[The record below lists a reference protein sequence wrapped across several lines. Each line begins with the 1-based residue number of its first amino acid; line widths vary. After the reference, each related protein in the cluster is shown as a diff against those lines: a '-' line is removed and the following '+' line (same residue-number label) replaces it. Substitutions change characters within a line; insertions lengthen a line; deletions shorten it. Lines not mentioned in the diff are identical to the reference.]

1 MADASASLK
10 TQLLEL
16 EQAAV
21 SGLLLGLVY
30 ALVATGLTLIFGV
43 MRFVNFAHGEFLMI
57 GMYSTFFAW
66 LYLGLDPL
74 VAMPLAAVAVA
85 LLGVATY
92 VTLIRPVLHGTLFSQ
107 TVVTF
112 GLLIFLRG
120 VAQLVFTAQTRSV
133 LHPAADALRI
143 DLGGVIAG
151 GPQVIA
157 GFGAAVCM
165 CGLWWFLNR
174 TEIGVAVRAVAQ
186 DAAAAELMGINPLR
200 IHILTWSISGAM
212 VGIAGALLMTFYP
225 VTPLVGL
232 IFAAPALVIIALGGL
247 GSLGGAVVAG
257 LLMGLVQTIVG
268 LFFPAYAVLALF
280 LLYFAIIQI
289 RPYGLASRA

>member
-1 MADASASLK
+1 
-10 TQLLEL
+10 LEL

-43 MRFVNFAHGEFLMI
+43 MRFVNFAHGEFLMV
-57 GMYSTFFAW
+57 GMYTTFFAW
-66 LYLGLDPL
+66 LFLGLDPL
-74 VAMPLAAVAVA
+74 VSVPLAAAAVAV
-85 LLGVATY
+85 LGVATY
-92 VTLIRPVLHGTLFSQ
+92 LILIRPVLHGTLFSQ

-133 LHPAADALRI
+133 LHPAVEALRI
-143 DLGGVIAG
+143 ELAGVVAG
-151 GPQVIA
+151 GPQLLA
-157 GFGAAVCM
+157 GLGAAVCISV
-165 CGLWWFLNR
+165 LWWFLNR
-174 TEIGVAVRAVAQ
+174 TELGVAVRAVAQ
-186 DAAAAELMGINPLR
+186 DSAAAELMGIDPLR
-200 IHILTWSISGAM
+200 IHILTWAISGAM

-232 IFAAPALVIIALGGL
+232 IFSAPALVIIALGGL
-247 GSLGGAVVAG
+247 GSLAGALLAG
-257 LLMGLVQTIVG
+257 LLMGLVQTMVG

-280 LLYFAIIQI
+280 LLYFAIIQV
-289 RPYGLASRA
+289 RPYGLANRA